1 MKKPLLIALICLP
14 FLTGCV
20 VFDKFQKQEIP
31 VVGASKIIIDENLLR
46 PCDKIPNLEAEDY
59 EALASHYL
67 NLIGMYGVC
76 AIKQDNSIRAM
87 KTLQGQQ

>member
-1 MKKPLLIALICLP
+1 MKKPLLIALICVP

-20 VFDKFQKQEIP
+20 IFDKIQKPETP
-31 VVGASKIIIDENLLR
+31 SVGATKIIIDENLLR
-46 PCDKIPNLEAEDY
+46 PCDKVPLLEAKDY
-59 EALASHYL
+59 EGLASHYL

-76 AIKQDNSIRAM
+76 AIKQNNSIRAM